1 MGNVSRG
8 FHRNDFCQVVSPI
21 IYQNE
26 AMEKF
31 THQLDDYY
39 YPSSEFHTIP
49 SLFSIF

>member
-1 MGNVSRG
+1 MCRAGSTATTFVKS
-8 FHRNDFCQVVSPI
+8 FLQLFI
-21 IYQNE
+21 KIKLW
-26 AMEKF
+26 EKF